1 MKNIEETT
9 MQEKLAIYYLNWQK
23 TWIII
28 FNNNM

>member
-9 MQEKLAIYYLNWQK
+9 MQEKLAIYDLNWQK